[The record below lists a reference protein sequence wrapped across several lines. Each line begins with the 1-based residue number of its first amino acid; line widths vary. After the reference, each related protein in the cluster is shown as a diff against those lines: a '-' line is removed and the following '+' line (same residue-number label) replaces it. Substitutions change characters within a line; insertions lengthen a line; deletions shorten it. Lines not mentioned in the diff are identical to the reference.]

1 MRIPILSALLCGLA
15 IALTTVPVSAAE
27 AQPELRVATRLIPPL
42 VVKDGDA
49 LSGFSIDLWNA
60 LANKLQIKTTY
71 QLTTDV
77 EALLESVR
85 SRRAEVGIA
94 AISITS
100 ERDATLDFSQP
111 ILNAGL
117 QILVRGKDGADPV
130 NPLQGLLRLLFSPV
144 ILVWLGIALILI
156 VLPAHVLWF
165 LERRQADGMIPTE
178 KYFPGIFHALWWAAG
193 TLATQADQMP
203 RNWLARIVAALWMFT
218 SVVFVAYYTAQLTA
232 TLTVEQIQGAIRGP
246 EDLPAKQVA
255 TTRGSTAA
263 AYLTKQHALVQEFDT
278 IDQAYD
284 ALLKDS
290 VDAVV
295 FDAPVLLFFA
305 GHDGKARVR
314 TAGPV
319 FHREDYGIVFPENSP
334 WRKKVDLAL
343 LALREDG
350 TYEQL
355 YEKWF
360 GAK

>member
-1 MRIPILSALLCGLA
+1 MRTLASLVVFIGLS
-15 IALTTVPVSAAE
+15 IAPTTLQVSAAE
-27 AQPELRVATRLIPPL
+27 SAPELRVATRLVPPL
-42 VVKDGDA
+42 VFQNGDD

-60 LANKLQIKTTY
+60 LAGKLKIKTNY

-77 EALLESVR
+77 EALLQSVR
-85 SRRAEVGIA
+85 SKQADVGIA
-94 AISITS
+94 AISVTS
-100 ERDATLDFSQP
+100 EREAALDFSQP

-117 QILVRGKDGADPV
+117 QILVRGTDSAGAV

-156 VLPAHVLWF
+156 ILPAHILWF
-165 LERRQADGMIPTE
+165 LERRQTGGMIPTE

-203 RNWLARIVAALWMFT
+203 RNWLARVVAALWMFT

-232 TLTVEQIQGAIRGP
+232 TLTVEQIHGAIRGP
-246 EDLPAKQVA
+246 EDLPGKQVA

-263 AYLTKQHALVQEFDT
+263 AYLTKQHALVQEFDN
-278 IDQAYD
+278 IDQAYG

-305 GHDGKARVR
+305 GHEGKARVR
-314 TAGPV
+314 TVGPV

-334 WRKKVDLAL
+334 WRKKVDRAL
-343 LALREDG
+343 LMLREDG
-350 TYEQL
+350 TYEQI